1 MIDWSRVRIL
11 CEEVGRE
18 DFEEVVV
25 LFFEEMDG
33 ALNRLRQSPDLLRLE
48 GDLHFLKGSALNFGF
63 TRFSE
68 LCEAGEGLCA
78 HGQAWKIELDPIIL
92 SFDRSRALFE
102 AQYRQ
107 HMLS

>member
-1 MIDWSRVRIL
+1 MIDWSRVKIL
-11 CEEVGRE
+11 CKEVGRE
-18 DFEEVVV
+18 DFEEVIV

-33 ALNRLRQSPDLLRLE
+33 MLDKLRQSPDLLRLE

-63 TRFSE
+63 TRFSK
-68 LCEAGEGLCA
+68 LCEAGESMCA
-78 HGQAWKIELDPIIL
+78 RGQASLIELDPIFL

-102 AQYRQ
+102 EEYRQ